1 MNPLRS
7 SSNGRAQRPFR
18 RLLSPRL
25 IITKINV
32 IVRRIFHKPERTPT
46 CRNLDE
52 SEILEGEAEHAEEET
67 EKGVQ
72 EEADGFPPFSPIAVL
87 PNEVLLEMFDCH
99 RLLALRTSGLSCVPW
114 EWHRLAHVC
123 SRWRT
128 IIFQSQHR
136 LNLQL
141 VYTYKQP
148 VRKTL
153 EFWPTFPVA
162 IRYPRLTRRVRPL
175 TSKDEDNVIAALEHA
190 DRICELNVPMT
201 DSLLAKS
208 AALLQASFPTLQT
221 LRLGPQETSRPLI
234 LPVGF
239 LGGDAPRM
247 RDIHLT
253 STAFSALPLLIQSA
267 RELVSLQLDEVPNS
281 GHFSPE
287 ALAVGL
293 SATTQLKQLKLY
305 FQPQSHRPDQT
316 RTPLPPKSRSMLPAL
331 TEIHF
336 RGNSDY
342 FEDLVSR
349 IDAPAVEQ
357 VDINFLD
364 LNTFDTPQLAQFI
377 DRTRTLRSPHHTSF
391 RLSEDDITITHNFR
405 LAPPSSSS
413 SGTIRLQISCD
424 DVDRQMSILVHV
436 GRQFSR
442 LLSSVETLDANGSQM
457 LFSLRDPRETDS
469 AKWLELLRHFRGVRK
484 LEIAG
489 ALVPNIA
496 SALEQVTGN
505 VARGIL
511 PLLRDFHLDVP
522 HVSMSPSIEPFIAAR
537 RPSAHPVTVH
547 YGRDDPFD
555 NPSDSD

>member
-1 MNPLRS
+1 MS
-7 SSNGRAQRPFR
+7 SR
-18 RLLSPRL
+18 
-25 IITKINV
+25 
-32 IVRRIFHKPERTPT
+32 
-46 CRNLDE
+46 
-52 SEILEGEAEHAEEET
+52 
-67 EKGVQ
+67 
-72 EEADGFPPFSPIAVL
+72 
-87 PNEVLLEMFDCH
+87 
-99 RLLALRTSGLSCVPW
+99 
-114 EWHRLAHVC
+114 
-123 SRWRT
+123 
-128 IIFQSQHR
+128 
-136 LNLQL
+136 
-141 VYTYKQP
+141 
-148 VRKTL
+148 
-153 EFWPTFPVA
+153 
-162 IRYPRLTRRVRPL
+162 
-175 TSKDEDNVIAALEHA
+175 DEDNVIAALKHA
-190 DRICELNVPMT
+190 DRICELNVPVT

-208 AALLQASFPTLQT
+208 AVLLQASFPTLDT
-221 LRLGPQETSRPLI
+221 LRLGPQDASRPLI
-234 LPVGF
+234 LPVRF

-253 STAFSALPLLIQSA
+253 NTSFSALPLLIQSA
-267 RELVSLQLDEVPNS
+267 RELVSLQLDDVPNS
-281 GHFSPE
+281 GSFSPE

-305 FQPQSHRPDQT
+305 FQPQTHRPDQT
-316 RTPLPPKSRSMLPAL
+316 HTPLSPKRRAILPAL

-357 VDINFLD
+357 VDVNFLD

-391 RLSEDDITITHNFR
+391 RLSEDDITITHDFR
-405 LAPPSSSS
+405 LAPPSSSP

-442 LLSSVETLDANGSQM
+442 FLSSVEVLNAYGSQM

-484 LEIAG
+484 LEVAG

-505 VARGIL
+505 MARGIL

-522 HVSMSPSIEPFIAAR
+522 QSMSPPIEPFVAAR
-537 RPSAHPVTVH
+537 RLSTHPVTVH
-547 YGRDDPFD
+547 YARDDSSD
-555 NPSDSD
+555 NPSDDD